1 MSSCQPQRYE
11 LLPNCN
17 VWIAILIYGGGRNER
32 TPCSAGGRQDKGVG
46 DIYYIRYRRTY
57 TLFRYLFQYEDVG
70 QKRSHLAIIEP
81 IPHRF

>member
-17 VWIAILIYGGGRNER
+17 VWIAILIYGGGTKEPLALLGRDR
-32 TPCSAGGRQDKGVG
+32 TRGAG
-46 DIYYIRYRRTY
+46 YILYKVQEDLY
-57 TLFRYLFQYEDVG
+57 SIQILIQYEDVG

>member
-1 MSSCQPQRYE
+1 MD
-11 LLPNCN
+11 CN
-17 VWIAILIYGGGRNER
+17 FNIWRGETKEPLAL
-32 TPCSAGGRQDKGVG
+32 AGETGQGVRG
-46 DIYYIRYRRTY
+46 IYYIRYRRTY